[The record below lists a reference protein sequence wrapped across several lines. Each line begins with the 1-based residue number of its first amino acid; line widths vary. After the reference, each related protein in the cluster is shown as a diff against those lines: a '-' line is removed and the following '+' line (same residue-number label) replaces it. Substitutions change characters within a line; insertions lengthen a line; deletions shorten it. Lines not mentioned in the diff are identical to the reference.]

1 MEAPLRWSMGV
12 ETGTTRGIIQA
23 FTDEGIIGIG
33 ETYGGNSVEHAVELA
48 KPHVLGLDPMET
60 GVLQHRLSVFH
71 IGYETA
77 IPAIVRAG
85 IEMAFL
91 DAAGKALKAPVCTLL
106 GVKIRERVETAAY
119 PYLPA
124 KERGRLCCKNNSLGE
139 TE

>member
-1 MEAPLRWSMGV
+1 
-12 ETGTTRGIIQA
+12 
-23 FTDEGIIGIG
+23 
-33 ETYGGNSVEHAVELA
+33 
-48 KPHVLGLDPMET
+48 MET

-106 GVKIRERVETAAY
+106 GGKIRERVETAAY